1 VSSRKNNENTI
12 NKIIEEWTL
21 NKDAT
26 ELMELLQ
33 VEGIPSG
40 RVSNNLEVLNDVH
53 LNDRNYFSYLTPK
66 NGEEEKYDGQ
76 AIPGNQRD
84 REEWFAM
91 KNLGED
97 SSNILINYLGYS
109 KPKYLSLIENE
120 VIS

>member
-1 VSSRKNNENTI
+1 MGSEMCIR
-12 NKIIEEWTL
+12 
-21 NKDAT
+21 DR
-26 ELMELLQ
+26 